1 MNISKQVAER
11 LETLA
16 AKGPKEVEAVI
27 LDSTGQEGYI
37 VGVPLDQHNL
47 GITLTL
53 QGYDRYS
60 VTLRQLEVGHHVDS
74 SLTSETSEAAK
85 EKLQQWAD
93 QIIQRLS
100 YLEEP
105 LTLLELDAGAR
116 IAQLRS
122 VSPHQ
127 DEETLTYWETMIQ
140 AEPHPR
146 VKLTRYH
153 WSPDGSAREV
163 AVYPATFGIL
173 GRIAQDLAESL
184 TKKMN

>member
-1 MNISKQVAER
+1 MNISKQVSDR

-16 AKGPKEVEAVI
+16 AKGPNEVEAVI
-27 LDSTGQEGYI
+27 LDSTQEEGYI
-37 VGVPLDQHNL
+37 VGVALEEQNL

-60 VTLRQLEVGHHVDS
+60 VALRQLEVSHNVDS
-74 SLTSETSEAAK
+74 NLTGQTSEAAK
-85 EKLQQWAD
+85 EKLQHWAD
-93 QIIQRLS
+93 QIIQRLN

-122 VSPHQ
+122 VSPHR
-127 DEETLTYWETMIQ
+127 DEETLTYWEAMIQ

-146 VKLTRYH
+146 VKLSRYY
-153 WSPDGSAREV
+153 WSPVGPTREV
-163 AVYPATFGIL
+163 AVYPAAFGIL

-184 TKKMN
+184 TE